1 MSLVIY
7 FCLLIFIA
15 ATRVSSSETLDPRR
29 IGSTAD
35 DDNWIQDII
44 KEILWTETTCPVV
57 DFILSPSERAMVNN
71 LINSAYLGKNM
82 YFSSVTQ
89 IQSPHQNPMGNL
101 DSISI
106 MKKRNLGINEANH
119 RFQQSRPTAE
129 FGENQKKF
137 IQTTTTYLLQVA
149 HILAN
154 GQVCFA
160 NEKLPRQLPND
171 MVYAR
176 RFVDVIN
183 TYIMFLNHKY
193 QNPSMSFS
201 YL

>member
-7 FCLLIFIA
+7 FACFTFIA
-15 ATRVSSSETLDPRR
+15 ATRVSSETLEPRR
-29 IGSTAD
+29 IESTVD

-57 DFILSPSERAMVNN
+57 DFVLSPSERAMVNN

-119 RFQQSRPTAE
+119 RFQQSRPAAE

-137 IQTTTTYLLQVA
+137 IQVA

-193 QNPSMSFS
+193 QSPSMSFS